1 LFARDSNRSLVLSD
15 IVNSV
20 MASPT
25 VPPSFEKC
33 DVLATI
39 ILMGTDVEPVSRS
52 ILMKNLHIKEGPIK
66 TLLKR
71 LEQNGLVTSVA
82 NRGHILSEEGR
93 AWHQRLRERI
103 VQNKQVRVPGL
114 SLKESAYGIQLR
126 GLADLVASGIEQRDL
141 ALLVGASGATTLTFQ
156 GGALKVPSV
165 SGEAL
170 DKETLKELNSEFRL
184 QDGDIVIVG
193 MGRTP
198 SDALR
203 GAFNAALSLLVKL
216 DETTS
221 HKQQK

>member
-1 LFARDSNRSLVLSD
+1 
-15 IVNSV
+15 
-20 MASPT
+20 
-25 VPPSFEKC
+25 
-33 DVLATI
+33 
-39 ILMGTDVEPVSRS
+39 
-52 ILMKNLHIKEGPIK
+52 MKNLNIKEGPIK

-93 AWHQRLRERI
+93 AWHQKLRKRI
-103 VQNKQVRVPGL
+103 IRNKQVQVPGL

-170 DKETLKELNSEFRL
+170 DEETLKELNSEFRF

-203 GAFNAALSLLVKL
+203 GAFNAALSLLVRL
-216 DETTS
+216 DESTS
-221 HKQQK
+221 HRQQK